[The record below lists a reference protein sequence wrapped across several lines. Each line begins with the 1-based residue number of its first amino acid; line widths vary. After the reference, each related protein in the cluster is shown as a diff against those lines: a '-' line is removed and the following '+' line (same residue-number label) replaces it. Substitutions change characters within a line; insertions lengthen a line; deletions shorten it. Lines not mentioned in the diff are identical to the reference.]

1 MKQGIQPKEF
11 IMTDEKDFKLDPK
24 DNKGVGFFGKWAY
37 HEQQKKKWLEEQKK
51 KEQEKKE

>member
-1 MKQGIQPKEF
+1 MV
-11 IMTDEKDFKLDPK
+11 DEKDFKLDPK

-37 HEQQKKKWLEEQKK
+37 YEQQKKKWLEEQKK